1 MKVFLRTSSPDTKVV
16 VVVKLVE
23 VAINVVVV
31 ERNADARAWKYH
43 EQELGCS
50 TTTSRNLLSPLTP
63 HLPHHHHKYHQVE
76 SEIPAESKFQGMS
89 VKGKVKKWTSTL
101 TR

>member
-31 ERNADARAWKYH
+31 ERNADARAWKH
-43 EQELGCS
+43 NKNLGG
-50 TTTSRNLLSPLTP
+50 
-63 HLPHHHHKYHQVE
+63 
-76 SEIPAESKFQGMS
+76 F
-89 VKGKVKKWTSTL
+89 
-101 TR
+101 

>member
-1 MKVFLRTSSPDTKVV
+1 MLQIFLKTSTPDTKVV

-43 EQELGCS
+43 EQELGCFFKQQPE
-50 TTTSRNLLSPLTP
+50 TS
-63 HLPHHHHKYHQVE
+63 
-76 SEIPAESKFQGMS
+76 
-89 VKGKVKKWTSTL
+89 
-101 TR
+101 

>member
-1 MKVFLRTSSPDTKVV
+1 M
-16 VVVKLVE
+16 VVKLVE

-43 EQELGCS
+43 EQELGFI
-50 TTTSRNLLSPLTP
+50 TTTRNLLSPLTP

-76 SEIPAESKFQGMS
+76 SEISAESKSQGTR
-89 VKGKVKKWTSTL
+89 VKEKVKTWTSAL
-101 TR
+101 TRQ